1 VNSGPEPGGVRC
13 EIVLGRRLGGRS
25 ATAFREFERAD
36 LPGGATLLRGHVADQ
51 AALHG
56 VLARIRDLGIPLL
69 AVRLG
74 DEVAGATARPSTS
87 DGALDD
93 GPSGDA

>member
-1 VNSGPEPGGVRC
+1 VNSGPEPGGARC

-25 ATAFREFERAD
+25 ATAFREFERVD
-36 LPGGATLLRGHVADQ
+36 LPGGATLLRGCVADQ

-56 VLARIRDLGIPLL
+56 VLARIRDLGVPLL

-74 DEVAGATARPSTS
+74 DEVAGAEAGRSTG
-87 DGALDD
+87 DDALDD
-93 GPSGDA
+93 GPAGDA

>member
-1 VNSGPEPGGVRC
+1 MTSGPEPAGTRC

-25 ATAFREFERAD
+25 ATAFREFERVD
-36 LPGGATLLRGHVADQ
+36 LPGGGTLLRGHVADQ

-56 VLARIRDLGIPLL
+56 VLARVRDLGVPLL

-74 DEVAGATARPSTS
+74 EDVAGAGTRPTS
-87 DGALDD
+87 GDGALGDRTADD
-93 GPSGDA
+93 A